1 MINHK
6 IAVRG
11 AVSGSAQADC
21 PRKVS
26 DGASKNGVQSC
37 QPSSDGLLSERP
49 SENYRQPPQSG
60 E

>member
-1 MINHK
+1 MINHR

-26 DGASKNGVQSC
+26 DGASNGVQSC
-37 QPSSDGLLSERP
+37 LPSSDGLLSERP
-49 SENYRQPPQSG
+49 SENYRQPSQSG

>member
-49 SENYRQPPQSG
+49 SENY
-60 E
+60 

>member
-1 MINHK
+1 MINHR

-26 DGASKNGVQSC
+26 DGASNGVQSC

-49 SENYRQPPQSG
+49 SENYRQPSQSG